1 MSQWDGLAYPSLKC
15 TVKLITMCMV
25 TRRPRILCRAGY
37 MLQAVDPGSR
47 HNLRVI
53 VGIHSFIPSFF
64 FHPTAPPITPRLWRE
79 TYLTE
84 ESSAAGL
91 DSLDLSGVEG
101 SAVEASREL
110 RDVKGNA
117 LRGLDGAK
125 GGSGG
130 SAEARLLERT
140 VLLDVVAVG
149 AERLV
154 GGSSIAVS
162 VAGPGLGELLD
173 SGGRVRLGGVVD
185 VGCRRRC

>member
-1 MSQWDGLAYPSLKC
+1 
-15 TVKLITMCMV
+15 
-25 TRRPRILCRAGY
+25 
-37 MLQAVDPGSR
+37 MLQAVGSGSR

-53 VGIHSFIPSFF
+53 VGLHSFIPSFF
-64 FHPTAPPITPRLWRE
+64 PFHPTAPPITPRLWRE

-101 SAVEASREL
+101 SAVEASGEL

-117 LRGLDGAK
+117 LRRLDGAE

-149 AERLV
+149 AEGLV
-154 GGSSIAVS
+154 GGGSIAVS

-185 VGCRRRC
+185 VGRNGSRTEELD